1 MLKFLGNIIQL
12 IFSPQKGWE
21 DLSDGDYRA
30 DGRRGNIDV
39 RNLYLRNFIPLIV
52 FCSLTF
58 FVRVLFENG
67 PDFLKALQVVII
79 QFFSLFLSYHVA
91 VYVFS
96 AMLPR
101 IVRAGEQ
108 PDQRRAAIMIL
119 YCISV
124 IALIFLIGNIIKIK
138 LALISFLP
146 FYAIFIIWK
155 GATFIGIPEENIGPF
170 MLMSSLSVLGSIYG
184 LSFIFNLLIVP

>member
-1 MLKFLGNIIQL
+1 M
-12 IFSPQKGWE
+12 
-21 DLSDGDYRA
+21 
-30 DGRRGNIDV
+30 
-39 RNLYLRNFIPLIV
+39 V

-108 PDQRRAAIMIL
+108 PDQRRSAIMIL

-155 GATFIGIPEENIGPF
+155 GAKFIGIPEENIGPF

-184 LSFIFNLLIVP
+184 LSFIFNLLIIP